1 MAITVEYLKGLG
13 VDEETAKTIFA
24 ERGKE
29 INAANAKAQESLEAV
44 KTDLATANSTIT
56 QITSELDGLKAT
68 NASAEEYK
76 TQLEALQQQI
86 ADKEAQEKAE
96 KAAAEKEANIKARYA
111 AASVDKDGK
120 PLEWAHD
127 AIRDSYY
134 SKFAA
139 AIEDKANE
147 GKSDADI
154 FHALTK
160 DDATAFKGVQP
171 FILAG
176 SKPIDTHGVSRE
188 DFAKMGYAERLKLKT
203 EQPEV
208 YKAITENKE

>member
-13 VDEETAKTIFA
+13 VAEETAKTIFA

-29 INAANAKAQESLEAV
+29 INAANARAQATLEAV
-44 KTDLATANSTIT
+44 QVDLTTANSTIA
-56 QITSELDGLKAT
+56 QITSELDGLKAN

-76 TQLEALQQQI
+76 TKFEELQKQI

-96 KAAAEKEANIKARYA
+96 KAAAEKEANIKARYT

-134 SKFAA
+134 NKFAA
-139 AIEDKANE
+139 ALEDKANE

-160 DDATAFKGVQP
+160 DDATAFKGVQA
-171 FILAG
+171 FVLEG
-176 SKPIDTHGVSRE
+176 GKPIDTHGVSRE

-203 EQPEV
+203 EQPEL
-208 YKAITENKE
+208 YKAITDNKE